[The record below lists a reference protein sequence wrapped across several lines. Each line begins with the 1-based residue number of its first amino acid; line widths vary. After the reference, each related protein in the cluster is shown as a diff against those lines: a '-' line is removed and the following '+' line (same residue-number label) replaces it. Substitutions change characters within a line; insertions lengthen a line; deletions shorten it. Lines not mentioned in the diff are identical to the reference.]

1 MATLTAEEAK
11 VEAKA
16 KVMEAVQEAKRAI
29 GKAKVQFE
37 DVRTNA
43 EYRIKKAPFT
53 SVGLGFGAGIVIGAI
68 AGLIAG
74 KVAKN
79 KTSNCC

>member
-16 KVMEAVQEAKRAI
+16 KVMEAVEEAKRAI
-29 GKAKVQFE
+29 VKGKHQFE
-37 DVRTNA
+37 DLRDTTA
-43 EYRIKKAPFT
+43 YRIKKAPFT
-53 SVGLGFGAGIVIGAI
+53 SVGIGFGAGILLGVF

-79 KTSNCC
+79 KANC